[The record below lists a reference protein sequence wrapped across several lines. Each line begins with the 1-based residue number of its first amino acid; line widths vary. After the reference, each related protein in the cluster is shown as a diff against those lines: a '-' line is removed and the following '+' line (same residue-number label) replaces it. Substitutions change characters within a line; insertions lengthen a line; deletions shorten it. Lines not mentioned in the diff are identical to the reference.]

1 MRIKF
6 FLSLLICSIISI
18 ECFSQNKFLDILPV
32 KNGKANFTKVLEV
45 DGVSQKEFYNRAK
58 YWLIDTEDLQSNMV
72 YSDSIYDEIKSKGE
86 INALWGPNDYPEL
99 YLSIGYTIKLNFRN
113 NRYKYEFTNFI
124 VKKSEVEM
132 QIEIYKMENT
142 KNKKYNTL
150 FYKQIDEQIQILI
163 TSLEKAMKINI
174 ESLK

>member
-1 MRIKF
+1 MKF
-6 FLSLLICSIISI
+6 LLSVFIYNIISI
-18 ECFSQNKFLDILPV
+18 GCIAQNSFLDILPL
-32 KNGKANFTKVLEV
+32 KNGRVNFTKVIEV
-45 DGVSQKEFYNRAK
+45 DGISQKELYNRAI
-58 YWLIDTEDLQSNMV
+58 YWLIDTKDLQAIKVSN
-72 YSDSIYDEIKSKGE
+72 DSICEEIKSKGKFK
-86 INALWGPNDYPEL
+86 ALWGPNDYPEL
-99 YLSIGYTIKLNFRN
+99 YLSISYAIKLNFRN

-132 QIEIYKMENT
+132 QIEIYKMENN

-150 FYKQIDEQIQILI
+150 FYRQIDENIQILI